1 MAVVDGSNLPV
12 DQIDHVVSILFND
25 HCSTQQWV
33 DDWNQIKQLQ
43 LIPTP
48 PHERAAAIQHAVR
61 QYWTK
66 GIETSIIIILRAKID

>member
-25 HCSTQQWV
+25 HCSAQQWV
-33 DDWNQIKQLQ
+33 DGWSQIKQLQ

-48 PHERAAAIQHAVR
+48 R
-61 QYWTK
+61 
-66 GIETSIIIILRAKID
+66 TSELKQFSMR